1 MEYKVFDL
9 ELVEYNRAWQLQR
22 ELFLKVKKKEL
33 NAALILCRHHPVI
46 TLGRGVEEKNL
57 LVSADKLQDLG
68 ISVYNVD
75 RGGDITY
82 HGPGQL
88 VVYPILDLSFLRKDI
103 HWYLRRLEDLIIGS
117 LEDSGARVQRRQGL
131 TGAWVGDR
139 KIASVGIAIKS
150 WIAFHGLSINIEK
163 QGNEF
168 FSLIRPCGM
177 DIEMISLEEVLG
189 RKVDSALIKRSLIS
203 KFNHIFQMEPN
214 LANGSEAKLVG

>member
-1 MEYKVFDL
+1 MEYKIFDL
-9 ELVEYNRAWQLQR
+9 ELVGYNMAWQLQR
-22 ELFLKVKKKEL
+22 ELFFKVKKKEL
-33 NAALILCRHHPVI
+33 SAALILCRHHPVI
-46 TLGRGVEEKNL
+46 TLGRGAKEKNL
-57 LVSADKLQDLG
+57 LVSGDRLRDLG
-68 ISVYNVD
+68 ISVYNVE

-88 VVYPILDLSFLRKDI
+88 VVYPIINLCSLRKDI

-117 LEDSGARVQRRQGL
+117 LGDSGVKVERRQGL
-131 TGAWVGDR
+131 TGAWVSER
-139 KIASVGIAIKS
+139 KIASVGIAIKN

-177 DIEMISLEEVLG
+177 DIEMTSLEEALD

-203 KFNHIFQMEPN
+203 KFNHIFQMTPHP
-214 LANGSEAKLVG
+214 V